1 MLKTKQNS
9 RSIYHIVFR
18 RDEKQ
23 KLSTEPF
30 EPKRG
35 SEWNIRNLSGSFE
48 ASMPSLKIWESR
60 DREEFELFRHSLT
73 VWGVI
78 PQKLLYKKRSRRRQR
93 TALIR
98 ASSSRAHVTLFRPH
112 DLRSHSPS
120 VHLPS
125 LIVQCSFANERY
137 EPATS
142 TPWCRSK
149 SAIMGTYQ
157 SQQRLHGWRCDISND
172 ALK

>member
-18 RDEKQ
+18 RDEKH

-73 VWGVI
+73 V
-78 PQKLLYKKRSRRRQR
+78 
-93 TALIR
+93 
-98 ASSSRAHVTLFRPH
+98 
-112 DLRSHSPS
+112 
-120 VHLPS
+120 
-125 LIVQCSFANERY
+125 
-137 EPATS
+137 
-142 TPWCRSK
+142 
-149 SAIMGTYQ
+149 
-157 SQQRLHGWRCDISND
+157 
-172 ALK
+172 